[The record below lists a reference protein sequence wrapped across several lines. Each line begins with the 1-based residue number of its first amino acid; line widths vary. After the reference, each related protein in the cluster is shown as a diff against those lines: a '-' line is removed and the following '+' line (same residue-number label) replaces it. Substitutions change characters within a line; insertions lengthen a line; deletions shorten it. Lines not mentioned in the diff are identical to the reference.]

1 MGVFRTVKSQ
11 SNTQNVEWSLTVLK
25 FVQVYFVEK
34 GEKMKKISSE
44 L

>member
-1 MGVFRTVKSQ
+1 MGVFGIVKPLS
-11 SNTQNVEWSLTVLK
+11 STQNVEWSLTVLK

-44 L
+44 F